1 MGSVRDG
8 LVVVGEIIAISKTR
22 IIAAITGGIKM
33 HPWVEKL
40 QLMRVGNK
48 LLV

>member
-1 MGSVRDG
+1 VRDG
-8 LVVVGEIIAISKTR
+8 LVIVGEIIAFSKTK
-22 IIAAITGGIKM
+22 ITAAITGRIKM
-33 HPWVEKL
+33 HPWIEKL